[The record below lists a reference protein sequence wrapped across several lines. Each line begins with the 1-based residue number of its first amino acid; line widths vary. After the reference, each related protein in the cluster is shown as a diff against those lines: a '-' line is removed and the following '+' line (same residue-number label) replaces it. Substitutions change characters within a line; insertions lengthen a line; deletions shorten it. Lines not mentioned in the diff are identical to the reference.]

1 MSLAPVLLLGLFAC
15 VSTATASEVTD
26 SLREGCRLLVGGRW
40 DQAARAFREAGKRD
54 VTCVEALTGEGTAYL
69 LGGFQDAA
77 ADAFGR
83 AVTLEPDDP
92 TAGVGQGTTLVLAR
106 QYDQALDEYRA
117 ALAYPGQ
124 HLSAIRASEAQLAC
138 LLGLYEMAE
147 SEARQALQEE
157 PDNELARQVIAAAL
171 IARGRPTDALQVLC
185 APVQVTAAGGQGIVA
200 ASPLFAPTAKYY
212 ADNNLDD
219 SIRLAALR
227 GISPEQQAGGGA
239 AAVSNNT
246 FSRGDNSFHIAWP
259 KPGAKVSGKLDVSV
273 YASPDSG
280 VQYIAMLIDEQFAG
294 ISNAQPFRVYV
305 DTAAAREGL
314 RDIRVDGYG
323 ADGSIVK
330 SCSVMV
336 NVTNGQHV
344 VAEAEKEARAQ
355 VSDFLQGL
363 LVLRAHP
370 LLRAQLV
377 GHALEQQGRL
387 QEAVDAYE
395 YAFSY
400 EPTLPCLRA
409 DLLLCYRKLGLLD
422 AAGNSEIHSLPGEGV
437 ALTFDD
443 GPNPVLTPWI
453 LDLLDKY
460 HAKATF
466 LLVGKQVEMYP
477 ELTREI
483 LKRGHEIGC
492 HSYTHSNL
500 RQISKLGVEREL
512 VMCRQVIRRACGEF
526 VTLFRPPG
534 GNYDPQ
540 VREAVL
546 ETGFSTVF
554 WTENITSYPG
564 QSGPEILPKM
574 LGKINRS
581 GIVLLHNGFD
591 ETREV
596 LPLLLP
602 ALQAR
607 GLRMD
612 TVSALTRH
620 RSFRMESIPLYP
632 SEWKL

>member
-1 MSLAPVLLLGLFAC
+1 MLGLFAF
-15 VSTATASEVTD
+15 VSMAGASEVTD
-26 SLREGCRLLVGGRW
+26 GLREGCRLLVGGRW
-40 DQAARAFREAGKRD
+40 DQAARAFRAAGKHD

-69 LGGFQDAA
+69 LAGFQDAA
-77 ADAFGR
+77 VDTFGR
-83 AVTLEPDDP
+83 AVTLAPDDP
-92 TAGVGQGTTLVLAR
+92 TACVGQGTTLFLGR
-106 QYDQALDEYRA
+106 QYDEALDDYRA
-117 ALAYPGQ
+117 ALTYPGS
-124 HLSAIRASEAQLAC
+124 HLPAIRASEAELAC
-138 LLGLYEMAE
+138 LLGLYELAE
-147 SEARQALQEE
+147 NEARQVLQEDA
-157 PDNELARQVIAAAL
+157 DNELARQVLAAAL
-171 IARGRPTDALQVLC
+171 IARGRPTDALGALC
-185 APVQVTAAGGQGIVA
+185 APVPATMGGQGIVA
-200 ASPLFAPTAKYY
+200 TSPLFSPTAKYY
-212 ADNNLDD
+212 ADNSLDD
-219 SIRLAALR
+219 NIRLASFR
-227 GISPEQQAGGGA
+227 GLTAEQLARAGGTSTGTA
-239 AAVSNNT
+239 FN
-246 FSRGDNSFHIAWP
+246 RGDNSFHVEWP
-259 KPGAKVSGKLDVSV
+259 KPGARVCGKLDVAV
-273 YASPDSG
+273 YASPESG
-280 VQYIAMLIDEQFAG
+280 VQYVAMLIDEQFAG
-294 ISNAQPFRVYV
+294 MSNSQPFRVYV
-305 DTAAAREGL
+305 DTGLARDGL

-323 ADGSIVK
+323 ADGTIVK
-330 SCSVMV
+330 SCSMMV
-336 NVTNGQHV
+336 NVANGQHV
-344 VAEAEKEARAQ
+344 VAEEEKEARAQ

-387 QEAVDAYE
+387 PEAVDAYE

-422 AAGNSEIHSLPGEGV
+422 AVGDHEIHSLPGEGAV

-443 GPNPVLTPWI
+443 GPNPILTPWI

-483 LKRGHEIGC
+483 LRRGHEIGC
-492 HSYTHSNL
+492 HSYTHSNM
-500 RQISKLGVEREL
+500 RQLSKLGVEREL

-526 VTLFRPPG
+526 PTLFRPPG

-540 VREAVL
+540 VREAVF

-602 ALQAR
+602 ALAAR

-612 TVSALTRH
+612 TVSALTPH
-620 RSFRMESIPLYP
+620 RPFRMETLPMYP
-632 SEWKL
+632 SDWKL

>member
-1 MSLAPVLLLGLFAC
+1 MLLLGLLAY
-15 VSTATASEVTD
+15 VSAAGASEVTD
-26 SLREGCRLLVGGRW
+26 GLKEGCRSLVGGRW
-40 DQAARAFREAGKRD
+40 DQAARAFRDAGRHD
-54 VTCVEALTGEGTAYL
+54 VTCGEALCGEGTAYL
-69 LGGFQDAA
+69 LSGLPDAA

-83 AVTLEPDDP
+83 ALTLDPDDR
-92 TAGVGQGTTLVLAR
+92 TASLGQGTTRFLGR
-106 QYDQALDEYRA
+106 QYDQALEDYRD
-117 ALAYPGQ
+117 ALACPGN
-124 HLSAIRASEAQLAC
+124 HLPAIRASEAQVAC
-138 LLGLYEMAE
+138 LLGMYDLAE
-147 SEARQALQEE
+147 SEARQALRDE
-157 PDNELARQVIAAAL
+157 PDNELAAQVLAAAL
-171 IARGRPTDALQVLC
+171 IARGRPTDALAALS
-185 APVQVTAAGGQGIVA
+185 APLQPARLYGQGIVA
-200 ASPLFAPTAKYY
+200 ASPLFSPSAKYY
-212 ADNNLDD
+212 ADNNLSD
-219 SIRLAALR
+219 SARLDTREGLTAQAQAAP
-227 GISPEQQAGGGA
+227 GTPAAG
-239 AAVSNNT
+239 V
-246 FSRGDNSFHIAWP
+246 FSRGDNSFHVGWP
-259 KPGAKVSGKLDVSV
+259 KPGAKVSGRIDVSV
-273 YASPDSG
+273 NASPESG
-280 VQYIAMLIDEQFAG
+280 VQYVAMLIDEQFAG
-294 ISNAQPFRVYV
+294 MSNAQPFHVYV
-305 DTAAAREGL
+305 DTSLARDGL
-314 RDIRVDGYG
+314 RDLRVDGYG
-323 ADGSIVK
+323 ADGTVVKTCSI
-330 SCSVMV
+330 MV
-336 NVTNGQHV
+336 NVANGQQV
-344 VAEAEKEARAQ
+344 VAEEEKQARAE
-355 VSDFLQGL
+355 VDDFLQSL

-377 GHALEQQGRL
+377 GHALEQQGRV

-409 DLLLCYRKLGLLD
+409 DLLLGYRRLGLLD
-422 AAGNSEIHSLPGEGV
+422 SGNAREIHSLPGEGCV

-443 GPNPVLTPWI
+443 GPNPVMTPWI

-483 LKRGHEIGC
+483 LRRGHEIGC

-500 RQISKLGVEREL
+500 RQLSELGVEREL
-512 VMCRQVIRRACGEF
+512 VMGRQVIQRACGEF

-540 VREAVL
+540 VREAAGQ
-546 ETGFSTVF
+546 TGFATVF

-591 ETREV
+591 ETRGV

-612 TVSALTRH
+612 TISALTPH
-620 RSFRMESIPLYP
+620 RPFRVDTPPLYP
-632 SEWKL
+632 SEWKLQ